1 VDHLRDAV
9 LLDLAVGAELEGIET
24 VVTGESAVEIGGDI
38 GVDVEETGGEVEAAV
53 LA

>member
-1 VDHLRDAV
+1 MDHLRDAV

-24 VVTGESAVEIGGDI
+24 VVTGEGAVEIGGDI